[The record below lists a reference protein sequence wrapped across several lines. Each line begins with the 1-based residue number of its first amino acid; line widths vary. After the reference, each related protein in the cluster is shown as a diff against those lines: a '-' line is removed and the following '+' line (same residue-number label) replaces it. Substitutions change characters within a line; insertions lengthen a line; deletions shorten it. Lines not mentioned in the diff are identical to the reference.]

1 MYGFYLDMIRLS
13 FIMFFAT
20 TLVSAAASAE
30 EFRLQERDLEVC
42 QNIVSG
48 GTRISQDSIRNV
60 NTSYWAS
67 GDKIFRIAFSSLNK
81 FSVRISCEEVLTS
94 E

>member
-1 MYGFYLDMIRLS
+1 MTI
-13 FIMFFAT
+13 FFTA
-20 TLVSAAASAE
+20 TLVSGAASAE
-30 EFRLQERDLEVC
+30 EYRVQERDLEVC
-42 QNIVSG
+42 QNAIIG
-48 GTRISQDSIRNV
+48 GTKISQDSIRNV